1 MAGPDN
7 LAQLFWFESGIF
19 SFFKFSD
26 DVIQQFTVD
35 PKASIAVSK
44 AAKAALQQQYVHG
57 SCKSCGWKS
66 KVHFGNPS
74 NWVRHLKV
82 ILMLYFFK
90 IILLISCFIL

>member
-44 AAKAALQQQYVHG
+44 AAKAA
-57 SCKSCGWKS
+57 
-66 KVHFGNPS
+66 
-74 NWVRHLKV
+74 
-82 ILMLYFFK
+82 
-90 IILLISCFIL
+90 

>member
-7 LAQLFWFESGIF
+7 LAQPFWFESGIF

-66 KVHFGNPS
+66 KVHLGIRQIGFDTL
-74 NWVRHLKV
+74 R
-82 ILMLYFFK
+82 
-90 IILLISCFIL
+90 